1 MSTITTTPSPSIGRT
16 PLVIGLVAVGVVAV
30 GVVTVPRLHIGTTAT
45 PAPVAAPSPGP
56 ADFLDRHDAMVAAQ
70 HAQSAAAA
78 QKLLDAQARGFA
90 SRAVHQQQATAT
102 SAHLTELT
110 ALATAYGAA
119 STSLGR
125 EQIGQYHR
133 TYTWTPTT
141 AQRSALSSTD
151 AKEQVGGLEGSYE
164 FAPSTA
170 RAAAVTALMAEQ
182 VGGLH
187 ETYAY
192 NGRGLV
198 KVTPV
203 QVYDGRALR
212 LTWSDNWVP
221 PVDNPDWTPFIRAHY
236 YGGTVPERIVTRGD

>member
-1 MSTITTTPSPSIGRT
+1 MSTITTTPSPSIGRK
-16 PLVIGLVAVGVVAV
+16 PVVIGLVAL
-30 GVVTVPRLHIGTTAT
+30 GVVTAGVVTIPRLHVGTTAT

-70 HAQSAAAA
+70 QAESALAA
-78 QKLLDAQARGFA
+78 QKLLDEQARVLGHRTVA
-90 SRAVHQQQATAT
+90 AQPPT
-102 SAHLTELT
+102 SVPAHLTELT
-110 ALATAYGAA
+110 GLASSYGVA
-119 STSLGR
+119 STSIGR
-125 EQIGQYHR
+125 EQVGQFHQ
-133 TYTWTPTT
+133 TYTWTPAT
-141 AQRSALSSTD
+141 AQRGALGTT
-151 AKEQVGGLEGSYE
+151 AAREQVGGLEGSYE
-164 FAPSTA
+164 FAPSKA
-170 RAAAVTALMAEQ
+170 QAAAVASLMTEQ

-192 NGRGLV
+192 NGRGLE

-221 PVDNPDWTPFIRAHY
+221 PVDNPDWTPFIRAHF

>member
-1 MSTITTTPSPSIGRT
+1 MSTITTTPPPSIGRK
-16 PLVIGLVAVGVVAV
+16 PLVIGLVAL
-30 GVVTVPRLHIGTTAT
+30 GVVTAGVVTIPRLHVTTTTT
-45 PAPVAAPSPGP
+45 PAPVAAPAPGP
-56 ADFLDRHDAMVAAQ
+56 ADFLDRHDAMAAAQ
-70 HAQSAAAA
+70 QAQSAIAA
-78 QKLLDAQARGFA
+78 QKLLDSTARGFA
-90 SRAVHQQQATAT
+90 NRAVHQQQATST

-110 ALATAYGAA
+110 GLATAYGAA

-125 EQIGQYHR
+125 EQIGQFHR
-133 TYTWTPTT
+133 TYSWTPAT
-141 AQRSALSSTD
+141 AQHSALSTTD
-151 AKEQVGGLEGSYE
+151 AREQVGGMQGSYE
-164 FAPSTA
+164 FAPGKA
-170 RAAAVTALMAEQ
+170 QAAAVSALMAEQ

-198 KVTPV
+198 KVSPV